1 MFYTKCT
8 KSVVCTKL
16 KITEDKVKLFFDVEM
31 FLEGGIQPLTGLKF
45 QVLFH
50 AKNLSLCCKCRFCS
64 FTFSFLFT
72 TIFITFDGGGEV
84 LAFELRRFPTDET
97 SLVIGVGERA
107 GKGERDEA
115 LWHSGHEDRQVNTT
129 WVEDK

>member
-1 MFYTKCT
+1 MFYMKCT

-31 FLEGGIQPLTGLKF
+31 FLEGAGFVPSRFRSSSRQFSSLLT
-45 QVLFH
+45 V
-50 AKNLSLCCKCRFCS
+50 
-64 FTFSFLFT
+64 
-72 TIFITFDGGGEV
+72 GGEV

-115 LWHSGHEDRQVNTT
+115 LWHSGHGDRQVNTT